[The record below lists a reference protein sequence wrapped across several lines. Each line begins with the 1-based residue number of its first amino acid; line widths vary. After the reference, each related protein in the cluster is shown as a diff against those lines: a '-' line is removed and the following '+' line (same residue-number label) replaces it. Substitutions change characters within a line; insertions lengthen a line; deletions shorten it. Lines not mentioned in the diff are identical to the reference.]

1 MPLLFAILIS
11 AVVVCIVSYSLF
23 TYESG
28 NAPDTTPPL
37 PRRDM
42 VRALCWGVG
51 AFCWATLTLPLGFFP
66 FLWRPRGKAPTSRPG
81 VVLIH
86 GLYHTPGAW
95 IIFAPALAMAGLGR
109 SHALG
114 YNSFGTRSF
123 EDIATRL
130 IAQVHAI
137 LDDTPRIAL
146 VGHSMGG
153 LFIRRLLADP
163 RIARATVAAVTLG
176 APHHGSKMAALAFCS
191 TVGRQLLPVS
201 PLFPALAARPEAV
214 AVHKLNIV
222 SPADDMVLP
231 NASSAMTGE
240 GWTTWHTPPMSHVA
254 LLYHPAVIR
263 QTAAFLKKHVP

>member
-1 MPLLFAILIS
+1 
-11 AVVVCIVSYSLF
+11 VVVCIVSYSLF

-42 VRALCWGVG
+42 VRAFCWGVG
-51 AFCWATLTLPLGFFP
+51 ALFWATATFALGFFP

-86 GLYHTPGAW
+86 GLYHTPAAW
-95 IIFAPALAMAGLGR
+95 IVFGPALAMAGLGR

-114 YNSFGTRSF
+114 YNSFGSRSF
-123 EDIATRL
+123 EDIARQLTV
-130 IAQVHAI
+130 QVHAI

-163 RIARATVAAVTLG
+163 RIARAAVAAVTLG

-191 TVGRQLLPVS
+191 TVGRQLLPGS
-201 PLFPALAARPEAV
+201 PLFRALEARPEAA
-214 AVHKLNIV
+214 AVQKLNII

-231 NASSAMTGE
+231 NASSAMAGD
-240 GWTTWHTPPMSHVA
+240 GWSTLYVPPMSHIA
-254 LLYHPAVIR
+254 LLYHPTVIR
-263 QTAAFLKKHVP
+263 ETAAFLKKNDA